1 MCQSYSRVEGAALL
15 EFLVSKGA
23 DPNTKDTSGLSPLV
37 HAKHQ
42 SANGD
47 LIYPKIVD
55 DLRRLGAT
63 E

>member
-42 SANGD
+42 AANGD

-55 DLRRLGAT
+55 ALRRLGAT